1 METITEQANRL
12 GVRLPEPV
20 ASDEKPE
27 PEPIITTAKV
37 REAVADLA
45 SDTWKHREEEGA
57 IDRLHQVRTLTEA
70 QLRDDV
76 MSTAGRGRSPRI
88 GGQWVIV
95 TDRWNERYEAVQ
107 PAYTPDQVAF
117 QAGIEPVL
125 GELTGEERI
134 LIRWT
139 YDQMIDQRTIAKLLH
154 VTQPTVSRRLAA
166 LHERL
171 RDRLAELFLREE
183 EKPNEDQ

>member
-1 METITEQANRL
+1 MNIIEQAERL
-12 GVRLPEPV
+12 GIRLPEPV
-20 ASDEKPE
+20 VSGEKSE

-57 IDRLHQVRTLTEA
+57 IDRLHQVRTLAEA

-95 TDRWNERYEAVQ
+95 TDRWNERYMPIQVV
-107 PAYTPDQVAF
+107 YTPEQVAF

-154 VTQPTVSRRLAA
+154 ITQPTVSRRLNA

-171 RDRLAELFLREE
+171 KVRLAELFLRKEE
-183 EKPNEDQ
+183 EPNEDQ